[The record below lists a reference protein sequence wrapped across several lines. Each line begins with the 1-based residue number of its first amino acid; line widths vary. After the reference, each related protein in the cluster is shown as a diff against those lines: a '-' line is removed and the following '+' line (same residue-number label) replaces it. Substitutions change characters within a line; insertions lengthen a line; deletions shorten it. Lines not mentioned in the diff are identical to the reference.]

1 MSSSTIEVILSK
13 AEEDIIRSV
22 HKTLRATHYEDPS
35 DQKKFLEECARVLLV
50 FRNRPSSFAMST
62 ELGEYVFLLRAE
74 MHKNSLVLPSP
85 ASNYYSSVVD
95 FAGKVARKRIEYFRN
110 LKLAPIKPLPAIDA
124 AKANESHQEAPDAVA
139 CTSKAP
145 VTLGDDDAVSIPSD
159 DEYEVVARPS
169 TPIPELLSPL
179 PELQSLMLSLRLNG
193 VAPFSPS
200 SPSPSLPDLV
210 PIESPTLQALPPF
223 HANDAVQVE
232 RGRIPRIPTPY
243 PYQRPRRLPIL
254 APMPVL
260 ASRDPRLANP
270 AYVRL
275 LQKPNSAG
283 VSHNSKPKSTV
294 SSARKNTRR
303 GSSKSSSKQNSKPA
317 SKPNP
322 RRRPKRCYKCHSEWH
337 LIASCPAL
345 NFRVD

>member
-1 MSSSTIEVILSK
+1 MPKAPSGTRKNHESANFLVEVNKRDAEGKLVYDSKRNLVKEKVKMTGAHFDGKSQDLYCRQLPNIPSLNDKLFIIMSSTTVEVILSK
-13 AEEDIIRSV
+13 SEEDIIRSL

-35 DQKKFLEECARVLLV
+35 DQRKFLEECARVLLV
-50 FRNRPSSFAMST
+50 FQNRPSSFAMST

-85 ASNYYSSVVD
+85 ASNYYSAVVD

-124 AKANESHQEAPDAVA
+124 AKANGSQQEVPDAVA
-139 CTSKAP
+139 HTSKTSSTP
-145 VTLGDDDAVSIPSD
+145 VGDDAVSIPSD

-169 TPIPELLSPL
+169 TPVPELLSPL

-210 PIESPTLQALPPF
+210 PIDSPTLQVLPPF
-223 HANDAVQVE
+223 RANDAVQVE
-232 RGRIPRIPTPY
+232 RGQIPRLPTPY
-243 PYQRPRRLPIL
+243 PYQRPRRMPIL

-260 ASRDPRLANP
+260 ALNAIDP
-270 AYVRL
+270 
-275 LQKPNSAG
+275 
-283 VSHNSKPKSTV
+283 TV
-294 SSARKNTRR
+294 
-303 GSSKSSSKQNSKPA
+303 
-317 SKPNP
+317 
-322 RRRPKRCYKCHSEWH
+322 
-337 LIASCPAL
+337 
-345 NFRVD
+345 

>member
-1 MSSSTIEVILSK
+1 MSSTTVEVILSK
-13 AEEDIIRSV
+13 SEEDIIRSL
-22 HKTLRATHYEDPS
+22 HKTLRATRYEDPS
-35 DQKKFLEECARVLLV
+35 DQRKFLEDCARVLLV
-50 FRNRPSSFAMST
+50 FQNRPSSFAMST

-85 ASNYYSSVVD
+85 ASNCYSAVVD

-124 AKANESHQEAPDAVA
+124 AKANGSQQEVPDAVA
-139 CTSKAP
+139 HTSKTSSTP
-145 VTLGDDDAVSIPSD
+145 VGDDAVSIPSD

-169 TPIPELLSPL
+169 TPAPELLSPL

-210 PIESPTLQALPPF
+210 PIDSPTLQVLPQF
-223 HANDAVQVE
+223 RANDAVQVE
-232 RGRIPRIPTPY
+232 RGQIPRLPTPY
-243 PYQRPRRLPIL
+243 PYQRPRRMPIL

-275 LQKPNSAG
+275 LQKHNSAG
-283 VSHNSKPKSTV
+283 ALLNSRPKSTV

-303 GSSKSSSKQNSKPA
+303 GSSKSSSKQSLKPA
-317 SKPNP
+317 SKPNS
-322 RRRPKRCYKCHSEWH
+322 RRRTKRCYKCHSEWH